1 MRHYLSV
8 GAIYFDETTYLR
20 EWIAFHRIVGVE
32 KFFLYDNGNA
42 DDHLEVLAPYLDD
55 GTVVVHEWPMRPG
68 QMPAYDHCLRTYEG
82 ESRWI
87 AFLDLDEF
95 LFSPTYRP
103 LPEILVDYE
112 RHPAV
117 AVNWAMFGTSGH
129 RARPPGLTIETHDY
143 RKEYPEFEQI
153 KCIVNPRRTER
164 ALSPHAFAYRDG
176 FAVNE
181 RHIPIEKRPLGMS
194 GPVSVERRVS
204 TTTPS
209 GPRRSTSRR
218 CRVRRRTA
226 ARSSPSLRTRSNV
239 ASGGRTPFQTT
250 RSRPTY
256 PPFARPCFA
265 SRRQRRRAAP
275 IRRRL
280 PGPEHRNPWTAQTS
294 SRRFRSS

>member
-8 GAIYFDETTYLR
+8 GAIYFDETAYLR

-68 QMPAYDHCLRTYEG
+68 QMPAYDHCLRTYEN

-129 RARPPGLTIETHDY
+129 RTRPPGLTIETHDY

-194 GPVSVERRVS
+194 GPVSVERLRVNHYS
-204 TTTPS
+204 QRSEEEYVKKMSRPQAHS
-209 GPRRSTSRR
+209 GKVKPFPENTLERRIRRSNAVPDDTIKAYVPA
-218 CRVRRRTA
+218 VREA
-226 ARSSPSLRTRSNV
+226 LLRLEE
-239 ASGGRTPFQTT
+239 
-250 RSRPTY
+250 
-256 PPFARPCFA
+256 
-265 SRRQRRRAAP
+265 AAP
-275 IRRRL
+275 
-280 PGPEHRNPWTAQTS
+280 PGGADTAS
-294 SRRFRSS
+294 PARA